1 MRAETSRFLG
11 PFIAALLALGAVHFG
26 RAADTT
32 PAPAAADQGPSINGF
47 RSARFGMTQAQVRG
61 AIETG
66 FGLPA
71 SAITSSVNPLQH
83 TAVLTVQVPDLV
95 PGGGIASVSYVFGYQ
110 SRRLIEVSALW
121 SKAIDPKIT
130 PTMLYQNGES
140 LQQYFASEGFP
151 AQRSTGNVATPQGVL
166 LFRATD
172 PTGNAVLLILSGTMS
187 KDPKTGNSILAPA
200 ALNLAY
206 AMDPQHPDVFQLA
219 KGSF

>member
-1 MRAETSRFLG
+1 
-11 PFIAALLALGAVHFG
+11 
-26 RAADTT
+26 
-32 PAPAAADQGPSINGF
+32 
-47 RSARFGMTQAQVRG
+47 
-61 AIETG
+61 
-66 FGLPA
+66 
-71 SAITSSVNPLQH
+71 
-83 TAVLTVQVPDLV
+83 
-95 PGGGIASVSYVFGYQ
+95 
-110 SRRLIEVSALW
+110 
-121 SKAIDPKIT
+121 
-130 PTMLYQNGES
+130 MLYQNGES

-151 AQRSTGNVATPQGVL
+151 AQRSTGNVATPQGGL

>member
-1 MRAETSRFLG
+1 MRAKITRYLPPLF
-11 PFIAALLALGAVHFG
+11 ATLLALGTMHFA
-26 RAADTT
+26 RAADIT
-32 PAPAAADQGPSINGF
+32 PAAAAADAGPSIDGF
-47 RSARFGMTQAQVRG
+47 RAARFGMTQSQVRG
-61 AIETG
+61 AIESG

-71 SAITSSVNPLQH
+71 SAITSSANPLQH

-95 PGGGIASVSYVFGYQ
+95 PGGGTASVSYVFGYL
-110 SRRLIEVSALW
+110 SHRLIEVSALW

-140 LQQYFASEGFP
+140 LQQYFAGEGFP

-172 PTGNAVLLILSGTMS
+172 PAGNAVLLILSGTMTKDS
-187 KDPKTGNSILAPA
+187 KTANSILAPT

-206 AMDPQHPDVFQLA
+206 AADPQHPDVFQLA